1 MIISLMKMDYVQIL
15 NIALKV
21 LKDNVKNVLRDI
33 ILVTQTK
40 FVLLKSS
47 VKKQEEILDYVLL
60 VQKIMLLIY
69 LMENVNQIKKIM
81 I

>member
-1 MIISLMKMDYVQIL
+1 MDYVQIL